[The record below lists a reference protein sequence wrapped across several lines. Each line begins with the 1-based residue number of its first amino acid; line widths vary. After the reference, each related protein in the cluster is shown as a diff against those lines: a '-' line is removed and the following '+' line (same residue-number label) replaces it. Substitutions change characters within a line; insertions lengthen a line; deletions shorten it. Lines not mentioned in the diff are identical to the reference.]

1 LRPLFEVTEYL
12 ENFKELKMKQFLR
25 WVVSAC
31 LATALA
37 NTASAQQSAP
47 PPAQS
52 SDKTPPT
59 YDMKAQATLDLQ
71 QLKQKFTQLAA
82 AIPQEKYSWRPAEG
96 VRSINELFLHVA
108 GAGFYFPT
116 LKGTPAAPGFTAK
129 DFEKSTT
136 DKAKVIEWLNQSFTY
151 AMASVESM
159 SNAEFANLLPKLGPS
174 ANEGDVVYFMVVHA
188 HEHLGQAI
196 SYSRSVGIVPPWTAE
211 AAKKNAK
218 APQD

>member
-1 LRPLFEVTEYL
+1 MKRLVQLFVCAYL
-12 ENFKELKMKQFLR
+12 
-25 WVVSAC
+25 
-31 LATALA
+31 LAGLA
-37 NTASAQQSAP
+37 GAAFAQESSP

-52 SDKTPPT
+52 ADKSAPS
-59 YDMKAQATLDLQ
+59 YDLKAQAVLDLQ
-71 QLKQKFTQLAA
+71 QLQQKYTTLAQ

-116 LKGTPAAPGFTAK
+116 LKGTPAAPGFTPK

-136 DKAKVIEWLNQSFTY
+136 EKAKVIEWLNKSFTY
-151 AMASVESM
+151 AIASVESM
-159 SNAEFANLLPKLGPS
+159 SNAQFAAPLPKLGPQ
-174 ANEGDVVYFMVVHA
+174 ANEGDVVYLMVVHA

-196 SYSRSVGIVPPWTAE
+196 AYSRSVGVVPPWTAE
-211 AAKKNAK
+211 ALKKNSK

>member
-1 LRPLFEVTEYL
+1 MKRFVPL
-12 ENFKELKMKQFLR
+12 
-25 WVVSAC
+25 VVCAC
-31 LATALA
+31 LLTGLA
-37 NTASAQQSAP
+37 GAAFAQESST

-52 SDKTPPT
+52 ADKSAPS
-59 YDMKAQATLDLQ
+59 YDLKAQAVLDLRQLQ
-71 QLKQKFTQLAA
+71 QKYTTLAQ

-116 LKGTPAAPGFTAK
+116 LKGTPAAPGFIPK

-136 DKAKVIEWLNQSFTY
+136 EKAKVIEWLNKSFTY
-151 AMASVESM
+151 AIASVESM
-159 SNAEFANLLPKLGPS
+159 SNAQFAAALPKLGPQ
-174 ANEGDVVYFMVVHA
+174 ANEGDVVYLMVVHA

-196 SYSRSVGIVPPWTAE
+196 AYSRSVGVVPPWTAE
-211 AAKKNAK
+211 AQKKNSK

>member
-1 LRPLFEVTEYL
+1 
-12 ENFKELKMKQFLR
+12 MKRLVR
-25 WVVSAC
+25 LLVCAC
-31 LATALA
+31 LLAGLAGATF
-37 NTASAQQSAP
+37 AQESSP

-52 SDKTPPT
+52 ADKSAPS
-59 YDMKAQATLDLQ
+59 YDLKAQAVLDLQ
-71 QLKQKFTQLAA
+71 QLQQKYTTLAE

-116 LKGTPAAPGFTAK
+116 LKGTPAAPGFTPK

-136 DKAKVIEWLNQSFTY
+136 DKGKVIEWLNKSFTY

-174 ANEGDVVYFMVVHA
+174 ANKGDVIYLMVVHA

-196 SYSRSVGIVPPWTAE
+196 SYSRSVGVVPPWTAE

-218 APQD
+218 AAQD

>member
-1 LRPLFEVTEYL
+1 MKRLVQLFVGAYL
-12 ENFKELKMKQFLR
+12 
-25 WVVSAC
+25 
-31 LATALA
+31 LAGLA
-37 NTASAQQSAP
+37 GAAFAQESST

-52 SDKTPPT
+52 ADKSAPS
-59 YDMKAQATLDLQ
+59 YDLKAQAVLDLQ
-71 QLKQKFTQLAA
+71 QLQQKYTTLAQ

-116 LKGTPAAPGFTAK
+116 LKGTPAAPGFTPK

-136 DKAKVIEWLNQSFTY
+136 EKAKVIEWLNKSFTY
-151 AMASVESM
+151 AIASVESM
-159 SNAEFANLLPKLGPS
+159 SNAQFAGPLPKLGPQ
-174 ANEGDVVYFMVVHA
+174 ANEVDVVYLMVVHA

-196 SYSRSVGIVPPWTAE
+196 AYSRSVGVVPPWTAE
-211 AAKKNAK
+211 ALKKNSK

>member
-1 LRPLFEVTEYL
+1 MKPFERLLVC
-12 ENFKELKMKQFLR
+12 
-25 WVVSAC
+25 AC
-31 LATALA
+31 LVSGLA
-37 NTASAQQSAP
+37 GAAFAQESST

-52 SDKTPPT
+52 ADKSAPS
-59 YDMKAQATLDLQ
+59 YDLKAQAVLDLQ
-71 QLKQKFTQLAA
+71 QLQQKYTTLAQ

-116 LKGTPAAPGFTAK
+116 LKGTAAAPGFTPK

-136 DKAKVIEWLNQSFTY
+136 EKAKVIEWLNKSFTY
-151 AMASVESM
+151 AIASVESM
-159 SNAEFANLLPKLGPS
+159 SNAQFAAPLPKLGPQ
-174 ANEGDVVYFMVVHA
+174 ANQGDVVYLMVVHA

-196 SYSRSVGIVPPWTAE
+196 AYSRSVGVVPPWTAE
-211 AAKKNAK
+211 AQKKNSK

>member
-1 LRPLFEVTEYL
+1 MKRLVQLFVCVHL
-12 ENFKELKMKQFLR
+12 
-25 WVVSAC
+25 
-31 LATALA
+31 LAGLA
-37 NTASAQQSAP
+37 GAAFAQESST

-52 SDKTPPT
+52 ADKSAPS
-59 YDMKAQATLDLQ
+59 YDLKAQAVLDLQ
-71 QLKQKFTQLAA
+71 QLQQKYTTLAQ

-116 LKGTPAAPGFTAK
+116 LKGTPAAPGFTPK

-136 DKAKVIEWLNQSFTY
+136 EKAKVIEWLNKSFTY
-151 AMASVESM
+151 AIASVESM
-159 SNAEFANLLPKLGPS
+159 SNAKFAGPLPKLGPQ
-174 ANEGDVVYFMVVHA
+174 ANEGDVVYLMVVHA

-196 SYSRSVGIVPPWTAE
+196 AYSRSVGVVPPWTAE
-211 AAKKNAK
+211 ALKKNSK